1 MATIRFRLDRIC
13 PVDCTPGAG
22 YRSPEI
28 DEMADIAS
36 EIQAMPD
43 DDARPIVLE
52 PATQAVGTLMQCLRR
67 QWGIND
73 SQFKL
78 LNSPVVKATLATSQT
93 DAAAAIDVYK
103 VASHQDLISQ
113 QASARSKI
121 LRAFQTDALKAAV
134 EKLRPKL
141 DSAADDCVD
150 AFVALGTAVD
160 QANAQFDLPTSLQA
174 NVELLD
180 LHRQVNLENEIESWG
195 VDGMTRCL
203 EQIANAIRFANV
215 DVLKN
220 LIPAATRIANKW
232 LSQPPGKNTR
242 DRQRQATHY
251 STHDPD
257 DAWTRAQKVLRAIAD
272 YKESQRPQSIAI
284 AKTSLKRL
292 RPLFTTI
299 LGVEIDMATRY
310 HVDGNVGDKG
320 PEWPVDPTWPFRFA
334 PPSPI
339 ALPGWSP
346 IEIFTDGRIPIRKP
360 NLLAVDDEPTPR
372 ANAEVKNLSGGRDA
386 ILGALRGG

>member
-1 MATIRFRLDRIC
+1 
-13 PVDCTPGAG
+13 
-22 YRSPEI
+22 
-28 DEMADIAS
+28 
-36 EIQAMPD
+36 
-43 DDARPIVLE
+43 
-52 PATQAVGTLMQCLRR
+52 LMQCLRR
-67 QWGIND
+67 QWQIND

-78 LNSPVVKATLATSQT
+78 LNSPMGKATLATSQT
-93 DAAAAIDVYK
+93 DAANAIDVYK
-103 VASHQDLISQ
+103 VASHQDLIAS
-113 QASARSKI
+113 QASARAKI

-141 DSAADDCVD
+141 DEAADACVD
-150 AFVALGTAVD
+150 AFEALVLAIEK
-160 QANAQFDLPTSLQA
+160 ANAQFELPTSLQA

-180 LHRQVNLENEIESWG
+180 LHRQTNLEQEIESWG
-195 VDGMTRCL
+195 TEAMTKGL
-203 EQIANAIRFANV
+203 EQLANAIKFANI

-220 LIPAATRIANKW
+220 LVPALTRIANKW
-232 LSQPPGKNTR
+232 LREPPGKNTR

-251 STHDPD
+251 SSHDPD
-257 DAWTRAQKVLRAIAD
+257 DAWTRATKVLRAIAD
-272 YKESQRPQSIAI
+272 YKESQRPPSIAI

-320 PEWPVDPTWPFRFA
+320 PEWPVDPTWPFRYA

-346 IEIFTDGRIPIRKP
+346 IEIFTEGRIPVRKP

>member
-1 MATIRFRLDRIC
+1 MATIRFRLDRIV

-43 DDARPIVLE
+43 DDARPIVSE
-52 PATQAVGTLMQCLRR
+52 PATNAVGTLMQCLRR
-67 QWGIND
+67 QWMVND
-73 SQFKL
+73 GQAKL
-78 LNSPVVKATLATSQT
+78 LNSPMGKGALERSQS
-93 DAAAAIDVYK
+93 DAANAINVYEP
-103 VASHQDLISQ
+103 ASHQDLISLQ
-113 QASARSKI
+113 GSARSKI

-150 AFVALGTAVD
+150 AFESLVTAID
-160 QANAQFDLPTSLQA
+160 RANVQFDLPTSLQA

-180 LHRQVNLENEIESWG
+180 LHRQTNLEQEIESWG
-195 VDGMTRCL
+195 TEAMTKGL
-203 EQIANAIRFANV
+203 EQLANAIKFANI

-220 LIPAATRIANKW
+220 LVPALTRIANKW
-232 LSQPPGKNTR
+232 LREPPGKNTR

-251 STHDPD
+251 SSHDFD
-257 DAWTRAQKVLRAIAD
+257 DPWTRAQKVLRAIAD

-284 AKTSLKRL
+284 AKTSLRRL
-292 RPLFTTI
+292 RPLFQTI
-299 LGVEIDMATRY
+299 LGVQPNMSARY
-310 HVDGNVGDKG
+310 HVDGNREAP
-320 PEWPVDPTWPFRFA
+320 PEWEIDPTWPFRYA
-334 PPSPI
+334 PPSPVV
-339 ALPGWSP
+339 LPGWSP
-346 IEIFTDGRIPIRKP
+346 IEIYTDGRIPIRKP